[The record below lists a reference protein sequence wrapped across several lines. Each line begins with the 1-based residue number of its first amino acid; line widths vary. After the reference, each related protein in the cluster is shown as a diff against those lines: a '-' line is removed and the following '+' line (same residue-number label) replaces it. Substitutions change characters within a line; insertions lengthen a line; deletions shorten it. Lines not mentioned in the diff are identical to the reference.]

1 MTELVPLWRFNE
13 DNRAGGFEVTI
24 YGYDFMTSAQASG
37 SARPMNATTT
47 VWYRAEYNQTSGTFR
62 GTPCET
68 VSTSYTK
75 IVCRV
80 RACSGNTNAD
90 SDIALAV
97 TVDGQT
103 ALSFV
108 SQNAVAK
115 AKLRVTSGSYTQDD
129 ELITSLSDER
139 KQAFQA
145 QIDRCMDL
153 SDGLVSAW
161 ALARRYHRPQ
171 PSQH

>member
-1 MTELVPLWRFNE
+1 
-13 DNRAGGFEVTI
+13 
-24 YGYDFMTSAQASG
+24 
-37 SARPMNATTT
+37 MNATTT

-80 RACSGNTNAD
+80 GKLVPTNTERRD
-90 SDIALAV
+90 DDIALAV

-145 QIDRCMDL
+145 QIDRCMSL
-153 SDGLVSAW
+153 SDGLISALSAYW
-161 ALARRYHRPQ
+161 RRCHRPQ